1 MKKRDFLSAAAL
13 VIFLVSL
20 FLPPMGGLSRA
31 SIQVL
36 GIFISTM
43 ILWLGVSITWPSL
56 FCIAALAVT
65 PFLKGD
71 DVLVNAF
78 GNWIPTFC
86 IFTSVLCYALS
97 KTGFLQRVAV
107 WMLTRKIARKTPF
120 SFVAVLFLTPLVVG
134 SIMGTVA
141 LFSIFIPLLNQI
153 FIDLNYK
160 REDKTAQV
168 LMFGVMFTSCM
179 SAMTTPISHTFSL
192 MAISYHQQFFPG
204 EEQIPIVTFSIVG
217 ILSSIIVYALLLV
230 TKYIIRPDLSGIK
243 ELDIGSLV
251 ESRTPLSAKEIVS
264 VSVFALVVAA
274 WLLPGILGEVFPAAA
289 AFLTDLGNVIPAII
303 GVILL
308 FVIKVGG
315 EPILDFDDT
324 FKNGAP
330 WRIWLLVAA
339 AMALGSAITSD
350 EAGLLPWFSGIVEP
364 VVAGL
369 PSMAAV
375 LLITFMILF
384 LTNMMSNAVALIL
397 VSTVM
402 LPLIASGAISGV
414 SGAAV
419 AINIGM
425 AANVAVSTPLA
436 SAPAVMSVG
445 TGWLSNSNML
455 KWGAVMTILTCLIM
469 TFVSYNISLLLI

>member
-1 MKKRDFLSAAAL
+1 
-13 VIFLVSL
+13 
-20 FLPPMGGLSRA
+20 
-31 SIQVL
+31 
-36 GIFISTM
+36 
-43 ILWLGVSITWPSL
+43 
-56 FCIAALAVT
+56 
-65 PFLKGD
+65 
-71 DVLVNAF
+71 
-78 GNWIPTFC
+78 
-86 IFTSVLCYALS
+86 
-97 KTGFLQRVAV
+97 
-107 WMLTRKIARKTPF
+107 
-120 SFVAVLFLTPLVVG
+120 
-134 SIMGTVA
+134 
-141 LFSIFIPLLNQI
+141 
-153 FIDLNYK
+153 
-160 REDKTAQV
+160 
-168 LMFGVMFTSCM
+168 M
-179 SAMTTPISHTFSL
+179 S
-192 MAISYHQQFFPG
+192 
-204 EEQIPIVTFSIVG
+204 
-217 ILSSIIVYALLLV
+217 

-375 LLITFMILF
+375 VLITFMILF

-402 LPLIASGAISGV
+402 LPLIAGGAISGV

-425 AANVAVSTPLA
+425 AANVAYLPRWHRPPPLC
-436 SAPAVMSVG
+436 
-445 TGWLSNSNML
+445 LSDGM
-455 KWGAVMTILTCLIM
+455 AE
-469 TFVSYNISLLLI
+469 